1 MACGIYVQFGINL
14 FNGDVP
20 KVAYEKMKDTV
31 FKYYFKELY
40 IEELS
45 HFSRI
50 LASDISKLP
59 IDSIKSSGYVVDSLE
74 ACLWCFLNNDS
85 YRDTV
90 ITAVNLGGDTDTIG
104 ALAGGLAGI
113 YYGYEGIPKGWIE
126 KIIKVDEIIRLGE
139 RLYEAIYGIS

>member
-31 FKYYFKELY
+31 LKYYSKEPY
-40 IEELS
+40 IEELK

-50 LASDISKLP
+50 LTSDISKLP
-59 IDSIKSSGYVVDSLE
+59 VDSIKSSGYVVDSLE

-85 YRDTV
+85 YKDTV

-113 YYGYEGIPKGWIE
+113 YYGYEGIPKEWIE
-126 KIIKVDEIIRLGE
+126 KIVKVDEIIRLGE
-139 RLYEAIYGIS
+139 RLYKAIYGIS

>member
-1 MACGIYVQFGINL
+1 M
-14 FNGDVP
+14 
-20 KVAYEKMKDTV
+20 
-31 FKYYFKELY
+31 KYYSKEPY

-85 YRDTV
+85 YKDTV
-90 ITAVNLGGDTDTIG
+90 ITAVNLVGTRTPLAPLPADWPAYTTDMK
-104 ALAGGLAGI
+104 AFPRN
-113 YYGYEGIPKGWIE
+113 GYRRSPKSM
-126 KIIKVDEIIRLGE
+126 K
-139 RLYEAIYGIS
+139 